1 MEICFERPRMWV
13 RGGVPLDPTCF
24 SDIMR
29 YPDAVGCLV
38 SSAIIDVG
46 AIGIGIETRPLH

>member
-13 RGGVPLDPTCF
+13 RGEVPLDPTCF